1 MSKAFASKET
11 LSLKDKVVAITGAGS
26 GIGAALADLCMNSGA
41 IVALSDIK
49 PDGAAERLKKSG
61 ARGVV
66 EQLDVSSRDD
76 VNAFVRQIEEQ
87 FGRIDMM
94 INNAGVALSATVAEM
109 SVEDFKWVMDI
120 NFWGVVH
127 GTQAV
132 LPGMLSR
139 DSGMIVNISSL
150 FGLIGV
156 PTQSAYN
163 ASKFAVRG
171 FTESLRC
178 ELAETNV
185 KTLCVHPG
193 GIKTNIARNSRFC
206 SGIDGGVDKSKA
218 VQEFDRVARVSPE
231 EAAQQ
236 IISAALKGKDRLLIG
251 NDARVLDLVQRG
263 FPVGYS
269 RVLRKFINLGKNRE

>member
-1 MSKAFASKET
+1 MRTEAG
-11 LSLKDKVVAITGAGS
+11 LKGKVVVITGAGS
-26 GIGAALADLCMNSGA
+26 GIGAALAQICLASGA
-41 IVALSDIK
+41 TVALSDIRTEK
-49 PDGAAERLKKSG
+49 ASEILEASG
-61 ARGVV
+61 ELGSVDN
-66 EQLDVSSRDD
+66 LDVSCRDE
-76 VNAFVRQIEEQ
+76 VFSYIKRIEKQ
-87 FGRIDMM
+87 FGHIELM

-109 SVEDFKWVMDI
+109 SIEDFQWVMDI

-132 LPGMLSR
+132 LPGMLAR
-139 DSGMIVNISSL
+139 NAGTIVNLSSL

-178 ELAETNV
+178 ELAGTRV

-206 SGIDGGVDKSKA
+206 SGIDGGQDKNKA
-218 VQEFDRVARVSPE
+218 VAEFDRVARVSPE
-231 EAAQQ
+231 KAAQQ
-236 IISAALKGKDRLLIG
+236 IIDAVSKGRDRLLIG
-251 NDARVLDLVQRG
+251 SDAKVMDLMQRG

-269 RVLRKFINLGKNRE
+269 RMLRSLISFGKPKAR

>member
-1 MSKAFASKET
+1 MSKTFFLT
-11 LSLKDKVVAITGAGS
+11 DKVIAITGAGS
-26 GIGAALADLCMNSGA
+26 GIGAALADLCLQSGA
-41 IVALSDIK
+41 TVALSDIR
-49 PDGAAERLKKSG
+49 PDAAAERLKVSG
-61 ARGVV
+61 GRGSVDK
-66 EQLDVSSRDD
+66 LDVSSRDD
-76 VNAFVRQIEEQ
+76 VMAYVKQTEDR
-87 FGRIDMM
+87 FGRVDIM

-109 SVEDFKWVMDI
+109 SVEDFRWVMDI

-139 DSGMIVNISSL
+139 NCGTIVNISSL

-193 GIKTNIARNSRFC
+193 GIKTNIARNSRFF
-206 SGIDGGVDKSKA
+206 SGIDGELDKGKA
-218 VQEFDRVARVSPE
+218 VQEFDKVARVSPE

-236 IISAALKGKDRLLIG
+236 IIKAALKGRDRLLIG

-269 RVLRKFINLGKNRE
+269 RILRSLINLGKEKVNSGS